1 MICDNRARCRQIIP
15 DFPDSLTPTV
25 IMWPYSY
32 SEGWCTGESEAK
44 MRYKDKECIKKVQG
58 LAEWGG
64 SRVCREPKPGCVTRP
79 PPTPL
84 AVFQRCRFRGVGT
97 GGAWHCPCPL
107 RHKVKIPIWRSFEV
121 QSELE
126 EDPRAAL
133 ASQKPATSKPT
144 CRKSQRG
151 DRDHRSACLPS
162 GGSAGVSVATV

>member
-79 PPTPL
+79 RPSLSFKGVDSVEWVL
-84 AVFQRCRFRGVGT
+84 A
-97 GGAWHCPCPL
+97 
-107 RHKVKIPIWRSFEV
+107 
-121 QSELE
+121 ELGI
-126 EDPRAAL
+126 AHAL
-133 ASQKPATSKPT
+133 
-144 CRKSQRG
+144 
-151 DRDHRSACLPS
+151 
-162 GGSAGVSVATV
+162 